1 MKKKILPAVVLLLP
15 CLLPCTTWGAAQS
28 EDELAALLQTPST
41 PFPEA
46 ATLPD
51 YMLSRPVPLTGAEK
65 ESLNMANEWAKKYAK
80 PMLLGNGKLVWMYGV
95 SRPTI
100 VGAPMQVCDVELQP
114 GEQINEIL
122 VGDTARWHVEI
133 GRAGHSS
140 GNVPHVFVKP
150 LDSGL
155 ETTAVITTD
164 RRVYHLRLISQS
176 KRYTPYVGFL
186 YPEDQFRQS
195 SPLVSRRDSLPLDG
209 TGVAQGGVHDL
220 SNLSFNYS
228 IRGDAKWRPEQV
240 YDDGKQTFLRLPPS
254 TQNMPI
260 LLARDSR
267 SNDLLVNYRV
277 QGTTFTV
284 DGVFDH
290 LVLLLGV
297 GTDQEVVDVRRNH
310 G

>member
-1 MKKKILPAVVLLLP
+1 MKRLLCPVLAALLLTP
-15 CLLPCTTWGAAQS
+15 CGANGAPQS
-28 EDELAALLQTPST
+28 EDELAALLQAPST

-46 ATLPD
+46 STLPD
-51 YMLSRPVPLTGAEK
+51 YMLSRPVPLTGTEK
-65 ESLNMANEWAKKYAK
+65 ESLELANEWARKYAK
-80 PMLLGNGKLVWMYGV
+80 PLLLGNGKLVWMYGV

-114 GEQINEIL
+114 GEQVNEIL

-140 GNVPHVFVKP
+140 GDVPHVFVKP

-155 ETTAVITTD
+155 ETTAIITTD
-164 RRVYHLRLISQS
+164 RRVYHLRLVSQS
-176 KRYTPYVGFL
+176 KKYTPYVGFL

-209 TGVAQGGVHDL
+209 KSVSRGGAHDL
-220 SNLSFNYS
+220 SNLSFNYTVK
-228 IRGDAKWRPEQV
+228 GDAKWRPEQV
-240 YDDGKQTFLRLPPS
+240 YDDGRQTILLLPVG
-254 TQNMPI
+254 TRDMPI

-297 GTDQEVVDVRRNH
+297 GNDQELVDVRRQ
-310 G
+310 

>member
-1 MKKKILPAVVLLLP
+1 MKRILFPAVAALLLTP
-15 CLLPCTTWGAAQS
+15 CFANGAPQS
-28 EDELAALLQTPST
+28 EDELAALLQAPAT

-51 YMLSRPVPLTGAEK
+51 YMLSRPVPLTGTEK

-114 GEQINEIL
+114 GEQVNEIL

-133 GRAGHSS
+133 GRAGHST
-140 GNVPHVFVKP
+140 GNVPHVFIKP

-164 RRVYHLRLISQS
+164 RRVYHLRLVSQS

-195 SPLVSRRDSLPLDG
+195 SPLVSRRDSLPLEGKSVPAGG
-209 TGVAQGGVHDL
+209 THDL
-220 SNLSFNYS
+220 SNLSFDYA
-228 IRGDAKWRPEQV
+228 IRGEAKWRPEQV
-240 YDDGKQTFLRLPPS
+240 YDDGRQTFLRLPAA

-260 LLARDSR
+260 LLARDAR
-267 SNDLLVNYRV
+267 SNDLLVNYRI
-277 QGTTFTV
+277 QGTTIAV
-284 DGVFDH
+284 DGVFEH

-297 GTDQEVVDVRRNH
+297 GKDQELVDVRRK
-310 G
+310 

>member
-1 MKKKILPAVVLLLP
+1 MKKQILLAAAMLLLP
-15 CLLPCTTWGAAQS
+15 HAAWGAPQS

-51 YMLSRPVPLTGAEK
+51 YMLSRPVPLTGTEK
-65 ESLNMANEWAKKYAK
+65 ESLDLANEWARKYAK

-100 VGAPMQVCDVELQP
+100 VGAPMQVCDIELQP
-114 GEQINEIL
+114 GERLNEIL
-122 VGDTARWHVEI
+122 VGDTARWNVEI

-140 GNVPHVFVKP
+140 GDVPHVFVKP

-155 ETTAVITTD
+155 ETTAIITTD
-164 RRVYHLRLISQS
+164 RRVYHLRLVSQS
-176 KRYTPYVGFL
+176 KKYTPYVGFL

-195 SPLVSRRDSLPLDG
+195 SPLASRRDSLPLEG
-209 TGVAQGGVHDL
+209 KSVSQGGAHDL
-220 SNLSFNYS
+220 SNLSFDYVV
-228 IRGDAKWRPEQV
+228 RGEAKWRPEQV
-240 YDDGKQTFLRLPPS
+240 YDDGRKTFLRLPA
-254 TQNMPI
+254 TIQDMPI

-267 SNDLLVNYRV
+267 ANDLLVNYRV

-297 GTDQEVVDVRRNH
+297 GKEQEVVDVRRK
-310 G
+310 

>member
-1 MKKKILPAVVLLLP
+1 MKKQILLAVAL
-15 CLLPCTTWGAAQS
+15 LLPCTTWGATQS

-209 TGVAQGGVHDL
+209 TGIAQGGAHDL
-220 SNLSFNYS
+220 SNLSFDYS

-297 GTDQEVVDVRRNH
+297 GKEQEVVDVRRNH